1 MPEERL
7 LEMLRDVAYDLQG
20 PDVNFECYIGNGY
33 DFFIDLN
40 HNPHVIK
47 FSKLAEKKAVYIALQ
62 KIESILRDANYTNIA
77 INPNQKSRYNVPEYM
92 ITFN

>member
-20 PDVNFECYIGNGY
+20 PDVNLECYVGNGP
-33 DFFIDLN
+33 DFFIDLSC
-40 HNPHVIK
+40 NPHTVK
-47 FSKLAEKKAVYIALQ
+47 FSKLAEAESVHIALQ
-62 KIESILRDANYTNIA
+62 RIYTILRDANYTNIA